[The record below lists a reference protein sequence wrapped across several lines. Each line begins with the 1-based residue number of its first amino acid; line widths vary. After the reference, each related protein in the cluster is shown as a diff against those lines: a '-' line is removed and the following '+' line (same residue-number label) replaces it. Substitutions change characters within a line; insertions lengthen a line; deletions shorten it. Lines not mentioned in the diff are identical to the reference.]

1 MRATPFFAALVFLL
15 PVLAWAGLQPSSW
28 NSLSEEQKELVEQAF
43 SARKN
48 AYAPYSNYQVGVALK
63 TVNGQVFTGANV
75 ENASYGLT
83 VCAERAAVFKSV
95 SEGQV
100 DIKMMALVTRDG
112 GMPCGACR
120 QVIREFNPNAQII
133 VTDAARKK
141 VSIVSLKELLP
152 ESFGPHNL

>member
-1 MRATPFFAALVFLL
+1 MKVSKLL
-15 PVLAWAGLQPSSW
+15 AVLCLWVPMMAWAGIQTTSW
-28 NSLSEEQKELVEQAF
+28 KSLTDEQKDLVEQAF

-83 VCAERAAVFKSV
+83 ICAERAAIFKSV

-100 DIKMMALVTRDG
+100 NIKTMALVTRDG

-120 QVIREFNPNAQII
+120 QVLREFNPNAQII

-141 VSIVSLKELLP
+141 VTIVSLKELLP